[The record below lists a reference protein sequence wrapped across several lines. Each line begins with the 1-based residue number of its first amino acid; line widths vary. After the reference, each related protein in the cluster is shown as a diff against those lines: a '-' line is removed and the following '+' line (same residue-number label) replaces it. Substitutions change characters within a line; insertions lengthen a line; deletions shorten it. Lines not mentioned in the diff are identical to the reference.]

1 MPTASRPRLCD
12 CLNLADVQ
20 IIVTRLNLGSIVKNR
35 SVALAFCALAG
46 CASFDRPDNLET
58 IAAGDGY
65 QAQYRAIEV
74 RRNEAQF
81 LRSASINASRC
92 QAPRGGTGGKGDTIA
107 ASVLLG
113 ERLTRNDLLDI
124 RVGDD
129 ETFNGSYVV
138 SRDGTLKLPFL
149 SPIRAQGRTTNQ
161 VEDEIARQL
170 IAQDF
175 FVERPRLSVRVADL
189 ASVTVG
195 VSGAVFDPFAVEIGG
210 VEGDRI
216 DTVRQGALGAST
228 EARNLSAALRA
239 AGGVRP
245 DADISGVQV
254 RRDGKVYSIDMRGVF
269 EGQNA
274 VDIML
279 LTGDEVS
286 VPSLGCFQENLM
298 RPGPIS
304 PPGVSLFLSNLTQPA
319 AGNAVSAVGREVREV
334 PYGTRYLQAVID
346 TNCVGGAR
354 ASSANRSSVLFSRNP
369 VTDVS
374 VVIERDI
381 EDLLRRADRDDYD
394 PYLLPGDAIA
404 CYDSTLTNVAE
415 IGRILGIATV
425 IGVALR

>member
-1 MPTASRPRLCD
+1 MR
-12 CLNLADVQ
+12 
-20 IIVTRLNLGSIVKNR
+20 SIVRNG
-35 SVALAFCALAG
+35 SVALAVFALAN
-46 CASFDRPDNLET
+46 CASYDTPDNIEP
-58 IAAGDGY
+58 IAVGDGY
-65 QAQYRAIEV
+65 QAQYRAIDV
-74 RRNEAQF
+74 SRANAHF
-81 LRSASINASRC
+81 LRSPTINAAKCR
-92 QAPRGGTGGKGDTIA
+92 APLGGSGGKGSA
-107 ASVLLG
+107 AGTAALRG
-113 ERLTRNDLLDI
+113 ERLTRNDLVDI

-149 SPIRAQGRTTNQ
+149 APIRAQGRTTDQ
-161 VEDEIARQL
+161 IEDDIAEQL
-170 IAQDF
+170 IGDEF
-175 FVERPRLSVRVADL
+175 FVARPRLSVRVTDL

-195 VSGAVFDPFAVEIGG
+195 VSGSVFDPFAVEIGG
-210 VEGDRI
+210 IQGDRI
-216 DTVRQGALGAST
+216 DAQRQGALGAST

-245 DADISGVQV
+245 DADISAVQI
-254 RRDGKVYSIDMRGVF
+254 RREGRVYTVDMRGVF

-279 LTGDEVS
+279 LTGDEIS
-286 VPSLGCFQENLM
+286 VPSLGCFQEDLM
-298 RPGPIS
+298 RPSPIS

-319 AGNAVSAVGREVREV
+319 VGNAVSAVGREVREV

-381 EDLLRRADRDDYD
+381 ENLLRRADRDDFD
-394 PYLLPGDAIA
+394 PFLLPGDSIA

-415 IGRILGIATV
+415 VGRVLGLAAAIGL
-425 IGVALR
+425 ALK

>member
-1 MPTASRPRLCD
+1 MPTNSRPGACD
-12 CLNLADVQ
+12 CLN
-20 IIVTRLNLGSIVKNR
+20 VTQPYV
-35 SVALAFCALAG
+35 SVARLKLSSVVKSGSAALAIFALAN
-46 CASFDRPDNLET
+46 CAGFNTPDNLEP

-65 QAQYRAIEV
+65 QAQYRAIDAS
-74 RRNEAQF
+74 RADNQF
-81 LRSASINASRC
+81 LRSPTINATKCR
-92 QAPRGGTGGKGDTIA
+92 APLGGSGGKSSAGAIA
-107 ASVLLG
+107 SLKG
-113 ERLTRNDLLDI
+113 ERLTRNDLVDI

-149 SPIRAQGRTTNQ
+149 SPVRAQGRTTDQ
-161 VEDEIARQL
+161 IEDDIAAQL
-170 IAQDF
+170 LADEF
-175 FVERPRLSVRVADL
+175 FAERPRLSVRVADF

-210 VEGDRI
+210 IQGDRI
-216 DTVRQGALGAST
+216 DASRQGALGAST

-245 DADISGVQV
+245 DADISAVQV
-254 RRDGKVYSIDMRGVF
+254 RREGRVYAIDMRGVF

-279 LTGDEVS
+279 LTGDEIS
-286 VPSLGCFQENLM
+286 VPSRGCFQEDLM

-304 PPGVSLFLSNLTQPA
+304 PPGVSLFLSNLTQPSVS
-319 AGNAVSAVGREVREV
+319 NASSAVGREVREV
-334 PYGTRYLQAVID
+334 PYGTRYMQAVID

-369 VTDVS
+369 VTEVS

-394 PYLLPGDAIA
+394 PFLLPGDSIA
-404 CYDSTLTNVAE
+404 CYDSTLTNIAE
-415 IGRILGIATV
+415 IGRILGLAAI
-425 IGVALR
+425 IGVALK